1 MRSAT
6 LKVAQAHADGNQSEE
21 DAVLA
26 SAGAPGEAG
35 NVIACAIPPLL
46 CQMCTAEWSQGL
58 AAVAAYLRV
67 SEPAGL
73 LTSVYAIV

>member
-26 SAGAPGEAG
+26 SAGAPDEAG
-35 NVIACAIPPLL
+35 NVIACGDPLLL
-46 CQMCTAEWSQGL
+46 CQTKTRLNQRSSLCARSEWSQGL
-58 AAVAAYLRV
+58 AV
-67 SEPAGL
+67 SPR
-73 LTSVYAIV
+73 